1 MPKTKLTT
9 SKEEWYFEDYKQ
21 DAVFVFG
28 PVDVEE
34 KEVLE
39 FARRYDP
46 QPFHIDH
53 EAAKKVLTRD

>member
-39 FARRYDP
+39 FSRR
-46 QPFHIDH
+46 
-53 EAAKKVLTRD
+53 L